1 MDNAYWVCNWVSN
14 MVYPRYSMMF
24 PSLKEVRDSLD
35 ASYDKLQSQIE
46 VQAQALEGDR
56 RIKFLTDYSCQKG
69 DEMIDRWRRL
79 AFFLVVKYNDMVVKP
94 TDKNGVFERNKF
106 GGGARVQRPGMP
118 EGYAHKFLKQTGD
131 KFAVPQEEKK

>member
-1 MDNAYWVCNWVSN
+1 
-14 MVYPRYSMMF
+14 
-24 PSLKEVRDSLD
+24 
-35 ASYDKLQSQIE
+35 
-46 VQAQALEGDR
+46 
-56 RIKFLTDYSCQKG
+56 
-69 DEMIDRWRRL
+69 MIDRWRRL

>member
-1 MDNAYWVCNWVSN
+1 
-14 MVYPRYSMMF
+14 MF

-35 ASYDKLQSQIE
+35 ASYDKLQPQIE

-79 AFFLVVKYNDMVVKP
+79 AFFLIVKYNDMAVKP

-106 GGGARVQRPGMP
+106 GGGARIKRPGMP
-118 EGYAHKFLKQTGD
+118 EGYAHKFLKMTGN
-131 KFAVPQEEKK
+131 KFEIPQEEKK